1 MSVFQAIGLGMNL
14 IGGMQAAKAQEQ
26 QSKDQADAMIT
37 DRIRGE
43 AQSAQQQS
51 ARYVQYFDDVA
62 TNELTL
68 LYNRDLD
75 TTITA
80 FFEKQK
86 DVSFDDLTIIARRG
100 RQEARKA
107 TVGALLEVDRGKNRA
122 MATRINTMSS
132 FMSGLHDMTTTTVPT
147 A

>member
-68 LYNRDLD
+68 LYNRDFD

>member
-14 IGGMQAAKAQEQ
+14 IGGMQAAAAQEQ
-26 QSKDQADAMIT
+26 QSKDQAEAMIT

-68 LYNRDLD
+68 LYNRDFD
-75 TTITA
+75 TSIAA
-80 FFEKQK
+80 FFEKQQE
-86 DVSFDDLTIIARRG
+86 VSFDDLTIIARRG

-107 TVGALLEVDRGKNRA
+107 TVGALLEVQRGKNRA

-132 FMSGLHDMTTTTVPT
+132 FMSGLHDMTTTTV
-147 A
+147 

>member
-14 IGGMQAAKAQEQ
+14 IGGMQAAAAQEQ
-26 QSKDQADAMIT
+26 QSKDQAEAMIT

-68 LYNRDLD
+68 LYNRDFD
-75 TTITA
+75 TSIAA
-80 FFEKQK
+80 FFEKQQE
-86 DVSFDDLTIIARRG
+86 VSFDDLTIIARRG

-107 TVGALLEVDRGKNRA
+107 TVGALLEVQRGKNRA

-132 FMSGLHDMTTTTVPT
+132 FMSGLHDMTTTTT
-147 A
+147 

>member
-1 MSVFQAIGLGMNL
+1 MSIFQAIGLGMNL
-14 IGGMQAAKAQEQ
+14 IGGMQAAAAQEQ
-26 QSKDQADAMIT
+26 QSKDQAEAMIT

-68 LYNRDLD
+68 LYNRDFD
-75 TTITA
+75 TSIAA

-86 DVSFDDLTIIARRG
+86 QVSFDDLTIIARRG

-107 TVGALLEVDRGKNRA
+107 TVGALLEIQRGQNRA
-122 MATRINTMSS
+122 AATRINTMSS
-132 FMSGLHDMTTTTVPT
+132 FMSGLHDMSTTVTPT
-147 A
+147 P

>member
-14 IGGMQAAKAQEQ
+14 IGGMQAAAAQEQ
-26 QSKDQADAMIT
+26 QSKDQAEAMIT

-68 LYNRDLD
+68 LYNRDFD
-75 TTITA
+75 TSIAA
-80 FFEKQK
+80 FFEKQQE
-86 DVSFDDLTIIARRG
+86 VSFDDLTIIARRG

-107 TVGALLEVDRGKNRA
+107 TVGALLEVQRGKNRA

-132 FMSGLHDMTTTTVPT
+132 FMSGLHDMTTTT